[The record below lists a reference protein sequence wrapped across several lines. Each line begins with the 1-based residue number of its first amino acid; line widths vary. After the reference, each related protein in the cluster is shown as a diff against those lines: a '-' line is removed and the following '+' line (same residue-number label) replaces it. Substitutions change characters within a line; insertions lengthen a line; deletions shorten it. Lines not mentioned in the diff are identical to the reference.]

1 MSKQQYIDQLFNTMG
16 QLRKLLE
23 TQTQESHVD
32 KHATIMQYS
41 ALMFLKDNRTA
52 TVGDVASH
60 LKLSKTSAT
69 QLIERLAKTS
79 LVDRI
84 NDTEDRRIVRIS
96 ITSAGEQQVM
106 DLKKKYREKMG
117 KIISKIPD
125 EDLKELIRIHKNL
138 IETLQRE
145 QNN

>member
-41 ALMFLKDNRTA
+41 ALMFLKDNRSA

-60 LKLSKTSAT
+60 LKLSKSSAT
-69 QLIERLAKTS
+69 QLIERLAKAS
-79 LVDRI
+79 LIDRI
-84 NDTEDRRIVRIS
+84 NDKEDRRIVRIS

-106 DLKKKYREKMG
+106 DLKMKYREKMG

-138 IETLQRE
+138 IETLQKE
-145 QNN
+145 QHN